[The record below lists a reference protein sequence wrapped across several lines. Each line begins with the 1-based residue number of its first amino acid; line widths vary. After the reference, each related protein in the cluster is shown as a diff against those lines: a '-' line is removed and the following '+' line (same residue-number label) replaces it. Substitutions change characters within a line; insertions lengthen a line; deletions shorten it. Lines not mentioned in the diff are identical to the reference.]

1 MTVDR
6 LQPKMRDAAL
16 FKWKDVAWNGIR
28 FTAPEKWEAAKI
40 GARHLLLEEAARP
53 TMELKW
59 RRIRGKFSH
68 HKLLR
73 RLAALHPDRL
83 PADLA
88 EWDLP
93 PQWQSALVNFNASG
107 FRWHGKAFRGRG
119 VILYCPACQTAT
131 LIQFYHRNG
140 SENDPVCHQVLGSFR
155 DHFQGEPT
163 MWSLF
168 DIRAC
173 LPSRFELTSFRFD
186 AGHFFLKF
194 AARGQTLVLNRWG
207 PASILLS
214 GRDLL
219 QLARALNQVPSEAAR
234 MQLMVGDR
242 QIEGVSGPSL
252 RRWFPTLTRLATKPA
267 FQQFRLWHLVDKN
280 RIFGLNLQ
288 SKTPFDR
295 DEFDRLC
302 AAYESL

>member
-194 AARGQTLVLNRWG
+194 AARGQTPGSQPLGARFDSAVRQG
-207 PASILLS
+207 PAATCQGAEPSS
-214 GRDLL
+214 FRGGPDAADGRRSPNRRSKRTFSQTLVSDLDETGD
-219 QLARALNQVPSEAAR
+219 QAGFSTISSLAP
-234 MQLMVGDR
+234 G
-242 QIEGVSGPSL
+242 G
-252 RRWFPTLTRLATKPA
+252 
-267 FQQFRLWHLVDKN
+267 
-280 RIFGLNLQ
+280 
-288 SKTPFDR
+288 
-295 DEFDRLC
+295 
-302 AAYESL
+302 